1 MNNSEYNFFNF
12 DSDDCTSRGVCTL
25 PPGIVSLQELVLHF
39 IKLASFYIVRLSD
52 FGLHNHKI
60 EDEIINN
67 IASLIYINEY
77 SEKQVYELAMQC
89 YYIFSNSKNRY
100 KFECSQKNIVPD
112 GIEEFIDF
120 DENFTLSKSISFGDI
135 LLRRLYNRISGENR
149 NISHILFTVLK
160 SACQNISKLF
170 DFNIRDEFA
179 VSDVLNLL
187 AKWHQVENDKT
198 ILTEFVNSLSILDS
212 RIQLKIANALF
223 SDFGEISDVMV
234 SHSTRK
240 GKCILV
246 SGNNFNDLI
255 NILEITKDKNI
266 DIYTHSGLL
275 ISHSLEKFRN
285 YSNLKGH
292 YGRSSE
298 NCIVDYGTFPG
309 AILLTKN
316 SKNNTEYLYR
326 GKIFSNDYITPQGV
340 IKIENND
347 YRPLIESAISS
358 AGFKKGRQKPDTY
371 LGFNNEDLEILFN
384 KLLERLE
391 SGKIRRLYI
400 AGINSFSDVQKEY
413 FDVFFENIRTDEFA
427 LSFYYES
434 KKNNVVTINI
444 GNYVPLATYVLSK
457 LLSCRKYL
465 DKMFFIF
472 PTCDATSISG
482 VIKLKNIGVKNIY
495 IASCS
500 PKVINPSV
508 FETFMDKYDIKVSS
522 NPLEDL
528 KQIRKNTSQ

>member
-25 PPGIVSLQELVLHF
+25 SPGIVSLQELVLHF
-39 IKLASFYIVRLSD
+39 IKLASFYVVKLSD

-60 EDEIINN
+60 EDEIIND

-77 SEKQVYELAMQC
+77 SEKQVYELAMRC

-100 KFECSQKNIVPD
+100 KFECSQKNIVLD
-112 GIEEFIDF
+112 RIDEFIDF
-120 DENFTLSKSISFGDI
+120 DENYSMAKSISLGDI
-135 LLRRLYNRISGENR
+135 LVRRLYNRISTENR
-149 NISHILFTVLK
+149 NISNILFTVLK

-170 DFNIRDEFA
+170 DFNIRDEVA

-187 AKWHQVENDKT
+187 GKWHLVENDKI

-223 SDFGEISDVMV
+223 SNFGEISDVMV
-234 SHSTRK
+234 SHSSRK

-255 NILEITKDKNI
+255 NVLEITKDKDI
-266 DIYTHSGLL
+266 DIYTHAGLL
-275 ISHSLEKFRN
+275 ISHSLEKFKH
-285 YSNLKGH
+285 YPNLKGH
-292 YGRSSE
+292 YGKSSE

-347 YRPLIESAISS
+347 YRPLVESAISS
-358 AGFKKGRQKPDTY
+358 VGFKKGRQKPDTD
-371 LGFNNEDLEILFN
+371 LGCNNEDLEILFN

-400 AGINSFSDVQKEY
+400 VGINSFSDVQKEY
-413 FDVFFENIRTDEFA
+413 FNIFFENIRSDEFA
-427 LSFYYES
+427 LSFYYDS

-482 VIKLKNIGVKNIY
+482 VIKLKNIGVNNIY

-508 FETFMDKYDIKVSS
+508 FATFKNKYNIIVSS
-522 NPLEDL
+522 NPLNDL
-528 KQIRKNTSQ
+528 KQMRKNTSQ

>member
-25 PPGIVSLQELVLHF
+25 SPGIVSLQELVLHF

-77 SEKQVYELAMQC
+77 SEKQVYEIAMQC

-112 GIEEFIDF
+112 RIEEFIDF
-120 DENFTLSKSISFGDI
+120 DANFTLSKSISFGDI
-135 LLRRLYNRISGENR
+135 LVRRLYNRISGENR

-160 SACQNISKLF
+160 SVCQNISKLF

-198 ILTEFVNSLSILDS
+198 ILSEFVNSLSILDS

-223 SDFGEISDVMV
+223 SDFV
-234 SHSTRK
+234 
-240 GKCILV
+240 
-246 SGNNFNDLI
+246 NDLI
-255 NILEITKDKNI
+255 NILEITKDKDI

-285 YSNLKGH
+285 YPNLKGH

-358 AGFKKGRQKPDTY
+358 TGFKKGRQKPDTY

-391 SGKIRRLYI
+391 LGKIRRLYI

-413 FDVFFENIRTDEFA
+413 FDLFFENIRSDEFV

-434 KKNNVVTINI
+434 NKNNVVTINI

-457 LLSCRKYL
+457 LLSCRDFL
-465 DKMFFIF
+465 NKMLFIF
-472 PTCDATSISG
+472 PACDATSISS
-482 VIKLKNIGVKNIY
+482 VIRLKNIGVKNIY

-508 FETFMDKYDIKVSS
+508 FETFKDKYDIKVSS

>member
-1 MNNSEYNFFNF
+1 MKNSEYNFFNF
-12 DSDDCTSRGVCTL
+12 DSGDCTSRGVCTL
-25 PPGIVSLQELVLHF
+25 SPGIVSLQELVLHF
-39 IKLASFYIVRLSD
+39 IKLAAFYIVRLSD
-52 FGLHNHKI
+52 LGLHNHKI
-60 EDEIINN
+60 EDKIINDV
-67 IASLIYINEY
+67 ASLIYINEY
-77 SEKQVYELAMQC
+77 NEKQVYELAIQC
-89 YYIFSNSKNRY
+89 YYIFLNSKNRY
-100 KFECSQKNIVPD
+100 KFECSQRNIIPD
-112 GIEEFIDF
+112 KIDELIDF
-120 DENFTLSKSISFGDI
+120 DVNYTLSKSISFGDI
-135 LLRRLYNRISGENR
+135 LVRRLYSRIPAENR
-149 NISHILFTVLK
+149 NISQILFTVLK

-170 DFNIRDEFA
+170 DFNIRDEIA

-187 AKWHQVENDKT
+187 NKWYQVESDKV
-198 ILTEFVNSLSILDS
+198 ILSEFVNSFSILDS

-223 SDFGEISDVMV
+223 TDFGKISDVTV

-246 SGNNFNDLI
+246 SGNNFSDLM

-266 DIYTHSGLL
+266 DIYTHAGLL

-285 YSNLKGH
+285 YPNLKGH

-326 GKIFSNDYITPQGV
+326 GKIFSNDYITPLGV
-340 IKIENND
+340 IKVENND
-347 YRPLIESAISS
+347 YRPLIQCALTSI
-358 AGFKKGRQKPDTY
+358 GFKKGRQKPDSN
-371 LGFNNEDLEILFN
+371 LGFNNTDLDVLFN
-384 KLLERLE
+384 KLLERLD

-400 AGINSFSDVQKEY
+400 AGINSFSEVQKEY
-413 FDVFFENIRTDEFA
+413 FDVLFENIRTDEFA
-427 LSFYYES
+427 LSFYYEA

-465 DKMFFIF
+465 DKMYFIF
-472 PTCDATSISG
+472 PTCDTTSISG
-482 VIKLKNIGVKNIY
+482 IIKLKNIGAKNIY
-495 IASCS
+495 IATCS

-508 FETFMDKYDIKVSS
+508 FQTFINKYNVKVSS
-522 NPLEDL
+522 NPQEDL
-528 KQIRKNTSQ
+528 KQIRKNTSR

>member
-1 MNNSEYNFFNF
+1 MNNSRYNFFNL
-12 DSDDCTSRGVCTL
+12 DSVDCTSRGVCTL
-25 PPGIVSLQELVLHF
+25 SPGIVSLQELVLHF

-100 KFECSQKNIVPD
+100 KFECSQKDIVPD
-112 GIEEFIDF
+112 RIEEFIDF
-120 DENFTLSKSISFGDI
+120 DANFTLSKSISFGDI
-135 LLRRLYNRISGENR
+135 LVRRLYNRISGENR
-149 NISHILFTVLK
+149 NLSHILFTVLK

-198 ILTEFVNSLSILDS
+198 ILSEFVNSLSILDS

-255 NILEITKDKNI
+255 NILEITKDKDI

-285 YSNLKGH
+285 YPNLKGH
-292 YGRSSE
+292 YGSSSE

-316 SKNNTEYLYR
+316 SKNNTEYLYK

-358 AGFKKGRQKPDTY
+358 TGFKKGRQKPDSN
-371 LGFNNEDLEILFN
+371 LGFEEQEIDELLIKLF
-384 KLLERLE
+384 KRLE
-391 SGKIRRLYI
+391 NGKLRRLFI
-400 AGINSFSDVQKEY
+400 IGINSFSEVQKEY
-413 FDVFFENIRTDEFA
+413 FDIFFANLRSDEFA

-434 KKNNVVTINI
+434 DKNNVLTINI
-444 GNYVPLATYVLSK
+444 GNYVPLATYILNK
-457 LLSCRKYL
+457 LLSCHKYL
-465 DKMFFIF
+465 DRMYFIF
-472 PTCDATSISG
+472 PTCDVTSISG
-482 VIKLKNIGVKNIY
+482 VIKLKNSGADNIY
-495 IASCS
+495 ISSCS
-500 PKVINPSV
+500 PRVINPSV
-508 FETFMDKYDIKVSS
+508 FDTFKTNYSIKVSS
-522 NPLEDL
+522 NPISDL
-528 KQIRKNTSQ
+528 KEIRKNTSQ